1 MKTLL
6 IVDLMQAIL
15 IFIGSIGL
23 FYTGKDATPK
33 ASKIIP
39 VIPPKI
45 LKELKEEVSDVYKSG
60 LDEMVGHRRD
70 ILEWT
75 GHGAVLL
82 VILALL
88 IFGLI
93 FGLRRK
99 EGKLETT
106 TTKPKTIRHLLD
118 LSEDERWRYIEAKNN
133 GDLEEQTKILEGCG
147 CNEDAAKC
155 SYCSDDCNCHEANN
169 QMEIGCGC
177 LPSNCSDDNCHEAEN
192 QMKMIKTERD

>member
-1 MKTLL
+1 MKMKTLL
-6 IVDLMQAIL
+6 IVDLLQAIL

-23 FYTGKDATPK
+23 FYTVKDSTVVP
-33 ASKIIP
+33 ASK
-39 VIPPKI
+39 IPPKI

-60 LDEMVGHRRD
+60 LDEMAGHRRD

-99 EGKLETT
+99 AGKLETT

-133 GDLEEQTKILEGCG
+133 GDLEEQMKILEGCD
-147 CNEDAAKC
+147 CNEDAC
-155 SYCSDDCNCHEANN
+155 LPFSCSDDDCK
-169 QMEIGCGC
+169 
-177 LPSNCSDDNCHEAEN
+177 CHEAEN
-192 QMKMIKTERD
+192 QMKMIKTEGD